1 MVFTVQ
7 CCCWCLQFSVVVGVY
22 SSVLLLVFTVQCC
35 SQPTQACADCSKKV
49 PTSDIALH
57 KEMLCSAHHSLSLPK
72 EEVS

>member
-1 MVFTVQ
+1 MFTA
-7 CCCWCLQFSVVVGVY
+7 L
-22 SSVLLLVFTVQCC
+22 CC

-72 EEVS
+72 EEVSYVASQLFVLPHSVQLVKR